1 MKTAKNE
8 REWKR
13 KESHNQRAVRQAVE
27 ANKHKKA
34 IYDKFSD
41 IYKKC
46 VEDQS
51 NKLAEYARQDCLADL
66 IIRMHAE
73 NQNSLM
79 EINYASGATTY
90 NNMYE
95 LNRDFGYER

>member
-1 MKTAKNE
+1 MGADQSVMNNLEIISENRK
-8 REWKR
+8 KR
-13 KESHNQRAVRQAVE
+13 N
-27 ANKHKKA
+27 NKHKKA